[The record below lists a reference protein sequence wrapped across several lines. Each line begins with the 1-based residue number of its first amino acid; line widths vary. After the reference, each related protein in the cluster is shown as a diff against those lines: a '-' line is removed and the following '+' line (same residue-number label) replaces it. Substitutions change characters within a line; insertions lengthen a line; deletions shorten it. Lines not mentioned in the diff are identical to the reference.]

1 MPSSEGNDS
10 EFLDLCRHI
19 GLALVVWQEVEE
31 AHFELFVKMLGSDYN
46 EVSAVVYFSVE
57 SFEAR
62 RKMVGNMAHYFL
74 TAKADKTIWNDDKG
88 GLQKAL
94 KDANENRNK
103 LAHYNVE
110 EDLLNVDEED
120 GVVTVDL
127 GPPRLRPHKWNL
139 VSRLRG
145 LTPDKPEHNLS
156 VAEVAGYVREFRKLA
171 RRIRDFSSNLTLPP
185 QQGVLER
192 AVAPRPDPLGLPLQF
207 PGIPKTEGDPP
218 SG

>member
-31 AHFELFVKMLGSDYN
+31 AHFGLFVKMLGSDYN

-88 GLQKAL
+88 GLQKEL

-185 QQGVLER
+185 QPGVLER
-192 AVAPRPDPLGLPLQF
+192 AVAPRPDPPGLPLQF
-207 PGIPKTEGDPP
+207 PGTPKTEGDPP
-218 SG
+218 SD

>member
-1 MPSSEGNDS
+1 MPSSEANDS
-10 EFLDLCRHI
+10 EFLDLCRNI

-139 VSRLRG
+139 
-145 LTPDKPEHNLS
+145 
-156 VAEVAGYVREFRKLA
+156 
-171 RRIRDFSSNLTLPP
+171 
-185 QQGVLER
+185 
-192 AVAPRPDPLGLPLQF
+192 
-207 PGIPKTEGDPP
+207 
-218 SG
+218 